1 MISVP
6 TSPGMNNRKL
16 DALIHRMGDNVDGRA
31 GFWQFDF
38 DGRPLICISD
48 ESHDRMRVMTPIAEV
63 DDLDDD
69 LIMACLSANY
79 DRALDARYCVKGD
92 TLWGAFIHP
101 LLPLD
106 DDLFFSGCSQVAE
119 IARNFGS
126 TFSSG
131 KLAFDA
137 DVG

>member
-6 TSPGMNNRKL
+6 TSPGMNDRKL
-16 DALIHRMGDNVDGRA
+16 DMLIRRMGDHVDGHP

-38 DGRPLICISD
+38 DDCRLVCIAD
-48 ESHDRMRVMTPIAEV
+48 ESHDRMRVITPIAQIEE
-63 DDLDDD
+63 LNEQ
-69 LIMACLSANY
+69 LIMTCLEANF
-79 DRALDARYCVKGD
+79 DRALDARYCVNSG

-101 LLPLD
+101 LSLLTD
-106 DDLFFSGCSQVAE
+106 EQFISACSQVAE

-131 KLAFDA
+131 ALAFGGDA
-137 DVG
+137 S